1 MNNLTQ
7 WKWRSKLNDLEII
20 FLNKIHSTFSAE
32 AKGAEYTLSSE
43 RHCCFK
49 TLNYY
54 LLYSV
59 NCLTGDE
66 PIGYIDCVWFQFC
79 FVYKK
84 SKLPMNIIR
93 QNK

>member
-1 MNNLTQ
+1 M
-7 WKWRSKLNDLEII
+7 IV
-20 FLNKIHSTFSAE
+20 LNKIYSTFSAK
-32 AKGAEYTLSSE
+32 ANVAEYSLWLLG
-43 RHCCFK
+43 RKCCCK

-84 SKLPMNIIR
+84 SKLPMSVIR